1 MCIRDRDYEIPA
13 VMEKKRGFFDTREIG
28 LMVSMLQVIDNPHQD
43 IPLAAV
49 LLGPMFSLTEDELA
63 VIRMEN
69 RTADLYDAILTYDKS
84 DALYEKLQHF
94 LETLSYFRKKAS
106 YAAVGEIVQDIYDHT
121 GIYEAVRLMP
131 NGVQRNAKD
140 VYKRQHPYG
149 FCACVCLLLIY
160 ERHAAAMHSIFE
172 RRSLFVIALYF
183 RRERQWKKHL
193 AVQKNSKR
201 RVRRCV

>member
-1 MCIRDRDYEIPA
+1 MEAEGTLAALKIQEMVSGETPLYVKDKEGYRKAEYGDVVIIVQTNSQGQAYFDALKDYEIPA

-63 VIRMEN
+63 IIRMEN

-106 YAAVGEIVQDIYDHT
+106 
-121 GIYEAVRLMP
+121 
-131 NGVQRNAKD
+131 
-140 VYKRQHPYG
+140 
-149 FCACVCLLLIY
+149 
-160 ERHAAAMHSIFE
+160 
-172 RRSLFVIALYF
+172 
-183 RRERQWKKHL
+183 
-193 AVQKNSKR
+193 
-201 RVRRCV
+201 